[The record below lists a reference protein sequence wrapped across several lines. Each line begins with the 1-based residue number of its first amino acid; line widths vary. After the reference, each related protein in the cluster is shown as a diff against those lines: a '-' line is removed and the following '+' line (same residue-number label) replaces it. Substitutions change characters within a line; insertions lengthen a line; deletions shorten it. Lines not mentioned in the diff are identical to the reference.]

1 VPHVAGC
8 QRRRVEETG
17 EPLAPDECER
27 HEPDPVLY
35 RGWDD
40 LVLDVAADDAPF
52 GLDRGDGMNRGRPAN
67 LLTGRLQEAEVEH
80 LALRD
85 QLRHRTDGLL
95 DRDRGIHLVLVVEV
109 DAVGSQELQTVLD
122 LPADLGPVAADAAAV
137 GTRPPHDAELDREL
151 DLVRRVDSSRARI
164 VSLRPSP

>member
-1 VPHVAGC
+1 
-8 QRRRVEETG
+8 
-17 EPLAPDECER
+17 
-27 HEPDPVLY
+27 VLY

-67 LLTGRLQEAEVEH
+67 LLTGRLREAEVEH

-95 DRDRGIHLVLVVEV
+95 DRDRGIHPVLVVEV
-109 DAVGSQELQTVLD
+109 DAVGSQVLD

-137 GTRPPHDAELDREL
+137 GTRPPHDAELGREL

-164 VSLRPSP
+164 VSLRPPP